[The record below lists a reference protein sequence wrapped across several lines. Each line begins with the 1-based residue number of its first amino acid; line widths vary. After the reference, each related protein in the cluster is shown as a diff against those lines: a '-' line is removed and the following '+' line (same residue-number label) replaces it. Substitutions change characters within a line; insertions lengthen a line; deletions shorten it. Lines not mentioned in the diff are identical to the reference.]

1 MGNGDASMRRAAVGL
16 VRCAGYEE
24 YAAVRAAVRESFDLF
39 GGIAALV
46 RPGQRV
52 LLKPNLLSALPAEAG
67 VNTHP
72 SVVRAVA
79 EEALEAGGVV
89 SIGDSPA
96 FSRLD
101 DTCAACGL
109 DQVAREL
116 GIPIVPFNRPV
127 WVPTR
132 VPHGPARG
140 FKVDRAVLDADVV
153 INIPK
158 LKSHGQLGF
167 TAAAKNL
174 YGCMPG
180 KRKAWYHARMHG
192 DRLFAAFLAAFAE
205 TVRPAFNLVD
215 AILAMHRTG
224 PKRGDLLPV
233 GLLVG
238 GSDPFAVDTFL
249 SRLIAIPDA
258 DNLIVNAARRLGL
271 GVTDPERIDFRGID
285 PATLPPIE
293 FKHPM
298 LVGTA
303 FSLPRVV
310 RSAWRSFI
318 ISRFRLPENP

>member
-1 MGNGDASMRRAAVGL
+1 MRNGNPSTHRAAVGL

-24 YAAVRAAVRESFDLF
+24 YAAVRTAVRESFDLF

-79 EEALEAGGVV
+79 EEALEAGGVL

-109 DQVAREL
+109 DRVAREL

-140 FKVDRAVLDADVV
+140 FKVDRAILDADVV

-158 LKSHGQLGF
+158 LKSHGQLGSRRRR
-167 TAAAKNL
+167 TCMDACRAAEGVA
-174 YGCMPG
+174 
-180 KRKAWYHARMHG
+180 HAYMHG
-192 DRLFAAFLAAFAE
+192 DRRFAA
-205 TVRPAFNLVD
+205 
-215 AILAMHRTG
+215 
-224 PKRGDLLPV
+224 
-233 GLLVG
+233 
-238 GSDPFAVDTFL
+238 
-249 SRLIAIPDA
+249 
-258 DNLIVNAARRLGL
+258 
-271 GVTDPERIDFRGID
+271 
-285 PATLPPIE
+285 
-293 FKHPM
+293 
-298 LVGTA
+298 
-303 FSLPRVV
+303 SLPRSRRPFGRRSTWWMPSSPCTAPGRSVV
-310 RSAWRSFI
+310 TSSQSVCSWEAPI
-318 ISRFRLPENP
+318 PSRWTPSSRN

>member
-79 EEALEAGGVV
+79 EEALEAGGVL

-140 FKVDRAVLDADVV
+140 FKVDRAVL
-153 INIPK
+153 
-158 LKSHGQLGF
+158 
-167 TAAAKNL
+167 TAL
-174 YGCMPG
+174 C
-180 KRKAWYHARMHG
+180 
-192 DRLFAAFLAAFAE
+192 DLF
-205 TVRPAFNLVD
+205 
-215 AILAMHRTG
+215 G
-224 PKRGDLLPV
+224 GGPV
-233 GLLVG
+233 GLSTLAIAVAEPTETVE
-238 GSDPFAVDTFL
+238 DVYEPF
-249 SRLIAIPDA
+249 LIQQ
-258 DNLIVNAARRLGL
+258 GL
-271 GVTDPERIDFRGID
+271 LMRTPRGRVAT
-285 PATLPPIE
+285 PA
-293 FKHPM
+293 
-298 LVGTA
+298 
-303 FSLPRVV
+303 
-310 RSAWRSFI
+310 AWRHIGLVPPPSASASAADPSLFD
-318 ISRFRLPENP
+318 

>member
-1 MGNGDASMRRAAVGL
+1 MRNGNPSTHRAAVGL

-24 YAAVRAAVRESFDLF
+24 YAAVRTAVRESFDLF

-79 EEALEAGGVV
+79 EEALEAGGVL

-101 DTCAACGL
+101 DTAPRAAST
-109 DQVAREL
+109 RWPRL

-127 WVPTR
+127 WVPAR
-132 VPHGPARG
+132 AMARRASGRPRHPGP
-140 FKVDRAVLDADVV
+140 DVV
-153 INIPK
+153 INIPA
-158 LKSHGQLGF
+158 QVARAARF

-180 KRKAWYHARMHG
+180 KRKAWSRPCMATASSPPSSPRLR
-192 DRLFAAFLAAFAE
+192 DR
-205 TVRPAFNLVD
+205 RPAFNLVD
-215 AILAMHRTG
+215 AILAMHRPARSGATSCQSS
-224 PKRGDLLPV
+224 
-233 GLLVG
+233 LLVG
-238 GSDPFAVDTFL
+238 DPPFAVDTFL

-258 DNLIVNAARRLGL
+258 DN
-271 GVTDPERIDFRGID
+271 
-285 PATLPPIE
+285 
-293 FKHPM
+293 
-298 LVGTA
+298 
-303 FSLPRVV
+303 
-310 RSAWRSFI
+310 
-318 ISRFRLPENP
+318 